1 MFALVRSPC
10 PLTTLSPPAET
21 VVRCLLQLLATASV
35 AGGKKKKKK
44 KKTKKPQQSH
54 RAHVEGLP
62 PACGGRQST
71 HDEFFAFLTAT
82 LAGGKTRAQAEAQ
95 AEWLLT
101 DLEEG
106 CTPGLAE
113 DPAVFEKLED
123 LTWQVAPPAQPP
135 LP

>member
-1 MFALVRSPC
+1 M
-10 PLTTLSPPAET
+10 
-21 VVRCLLQLLATASV
+21 

-71 HDEFFAFLTAT
+71 HDDFAFLTAT

>member
-1 MFALVRSPC
+1 M
-10 PLTTLSPPAET
+10 
-21 VVRCLLQLLATASV
+21 
-35 AGGKKKKKK
+35 AGGKKKKKKKK

-62 PACGGRQST
+62 PGRGGRQST
-71 HDEFFAFLTAT
+71 HDDAFLTAT
-82 LAGGKTRAQAEAQ
+82 LAGGKARAQAEAQ

-123 LTWQVAPPAQPP
+123 LTWQVAPPAAQPP